1 MTHRVGIDVGGTFT
15 DLVLADARTGALVH
29 FKEPSTPDDPSLAV
43 EMGLVRLL
51 DQAGVNPGAVSLI
64 VHGTTLALNAIIQ
77 RRGARLAM
85 VVSRGHR
92 DVLEIGRS
100 RMPSSYDFHS
110 GRGEP
115 LVPRERM
122 LEVDARIDAKGRVIA
137 RPEAAAL
144 AMLAEALT
152 ATGADAVAVMLLNSY
167 LDPALEEEVAAALE
181 RHLPGL
187 PITRS
192 AVIWPEIREFERALV
207 AGMNAYVTPL
217 VDAYLR
223 RLEQRLRKLGVA
235 AEITITSS
243 NGGSL
248 GLTTARSR
256 PVETILSGPASGV
269 TAGVELVRTAGTGAA
284 ITFDMGGTSADI
296 SVIRKVEPEYATTTT
311 IGDLPLM
318 MPVVAVSAIGA
329 GGGSLLTVDPQ
340 GLLKV
345 GPNSAGAKPGP
356 VCYGLGA
363 TVPAITDCYLAI
375 GLIDPNRF
383 LGGRLRLD
391 AAAARMALEAVG
403 RKVGIATAEAVAEAA
418 LQVATARMATELFK
432 ALAQVG
438 ADPREFTLLP
448 FGGAGPTHATML
460 ADEAGL
466 RSVVVPLGPG
476 TFCALGAIC
485 ADIRRDFARS
495 LGEVNVAHSIDA
507 ITDAY
512 AGLVSQATDWIAG
525 ESSLVGDVV
534 TNRLAD
540 MCYAGQAFHLT
551 VRLPPDLEPGAGT
564 LAELFHQ
571 AHEALY
577 GFRDTGAP
585 VLVLTVRVSVSGRLP
600 PLHVPQGV
608 TSTGA
613 PPQTGT
619 RAVYLAGAWQDVAV
633 LRRADLQ
640 PGHRIAGPALIEQ
653 DDTTV
658 WVVPGWTGA
667 VDVRLNLHL
676 AAGGAA

>member
-1 MTHRVGIDVGGTFT
+1 MSYRVGIDVGGTFT
-15 DLVLADARTGALVH
+15 DLVLADGSTGSLVH

-43 EMGLVRLL
+43 ESGLARLL
-51 DQAGVNPGAVSLI
+51 DQAGVSPASVGLV

-77 RRGARLAM
+77 RRGAKLAM

-100 RMPSSYDFHS
+100 RMPSSYNFHS
-110 GRGEP
+110 GRGDP

-122 LEVDARIDAKGRVIA
+122 LEVDARIDAKGQVIV
-137 RPEAAAL
+137 RPDAAAL
-144 AMLAEALT
+144 AHLAKALT
-152 ATGADAVAVMLLNSY
+152 ATGADAAAVMLLNSY
-167 LDPALEEEVAAALE
+167 LDPALEEEVACALE

-207 AGMNAYVTPL
+207 AGMNAYVSPM
-217 VDAYLR
+217 VDAYLS
-223 RLEQRLRKLGVA
+223 RLKQRLRGLGIA

-248 GLTTARSR
+248 SLSTARQR
-256 PVETILSGPASGV
+256 PVDTILSGPASGV
-269 TAGVELVRTAGTGAA
+269 TAGVELTRATGIAAA

-296 SVIRKVEPEYATTTT
+296 SVIRGSEPEYATNTT

-318 MPVVAVSAIGA
+318 IPVVAVSAIGA
-329 GGGSLLTVDPQ
+329 GGGSLLTVDAQ

-345 GPNSAGAKPGP
+345 GPNSAGARPGP
-356 VCYGLGA
+356 ICYGLGA

-383 LGGRLRLD
+383 LGGRLQLD
-391 AAAARMALEAVG
+391 AAAARTALEAVG
-403 RKVGIATAEAVAEAA
+403 RGIGIGTAEAVGEAA
-418 LQVATARMATELFK
+418 LRVATARMATELFK

-466 RSVVVPLGPG
+466 RSVIIPLGPG

-495 LGEVNVAHSIDA
+495 LGEANVADSIEA
-507 ITDAY
+507 VTA
-512 AGLVSQATDWIAG
+512 AFAALTGESAAWIAG
-525 ESSLVGDVV
+525 ESSLVGEVV
-534 TNRLAD
+534 TTRLAD
-540 MCYAGQAFHLT
+540 MRYAGQAFNVT
-551 VRLPPDLEPGAGT
+551 VKLSDFLEPSTNA
-564 LAELFHQ
+564 LADLFHQ

-577 GFRDTGAP
+577 GFRDPTAP
-585 VLVLTVRVSVSGRLP
+585 VLVLTVRVTVSGRLP
-600 PLHVPQGV
+600 PLHAPVATASMDAAPQ
-608 TSTGA
+608 A
-613 PPQTGT
+613 GT
-619 RAVYLAGAWQDVAV
+619 RAVYVAGAWRDVTV
-633 LRRADLQ
+633 LRRTDLQ
-640 PGHRIAGPALIEQ
+640 PDHRITGPTLIEQ

-658 WVVPGWTGA
+658 WVTPGWTGS
-667 VDVRLNLHL
+667 VDANLNLRL
-676 AAGGAA
+676 VAGETA

>member
-1 MTHRVGIDVGGTFT
+1 MTYRVGIDVGGTFT
-15 DLVLADARTGALVH
+15 DLVLADSRTGRLVH
-29 FKEPSTPDDPSLAV
+29 YKEPSTPTDPSLAV
-43 EMGLVRLL
+43 ETGMASLMRQAAIGPAEIGLV
-51 DQAGVNPGAVSLI
+51 

-77 RRGARLAM
+77 RRGARLALI
-85 VVSRGHR
+85 VSRGHR

-100 RMPSSYDFHS
+100 RMPSSYNFHA

-122 LEVDARIDAKGRVIA
+122 LEIDARMNAQGQVIA
-137 RPEAAAL
+137 RPGAADLEHL
-144 AMLAEALT
+144 AAALT
-152 ATGADAVAVMLLNSY
+152 ATGADAAAIMLLNSY
-167 LDPALEEEVAAALE
+167 LDPTLEEEVATTLE
-181 RHLPGL
+181 RLLPNL

-192 AVIWPEIREFERALV
+192 AIIWPEIREFERALV
-207 AGMNAYVTPL
+207 AGMNAYISPL
-217 VDAYLR
+217 MDAYLDRLAR
-223 RLEQRLRKLGVA
+223 RLRGLGIA
-235 AEITITSS
+235 AEITITAS

-248 GLTTARSR
+248 GLATARKR
-256 PVETILSGPASGV
+256 PVENILSGPASGV
-269 TAGVELVRTAGTGAA
+269 TAGVELTRVTRIPAA

-296 SVIRKVEPEYATTTT
+296 SVIRGLQPEYATNTMV
-311 IGDLPLM
+311 GDLPLM

-345 GPNSAGAKPGP
+345 GPESAGARPGP

-375 GLIDPNRF
+375 GLIDPERF
-383 LGGRLRLD
+383 LGGRLKLD
-391 AAAARMALEAVG
+391 AQAARAALAALG
-403 RKVGIATAEAVAEAA
+403 KRIGLPTPEAVAEAA
-418 LQVATARMATELFK
+418 LKVATARMATELFK

-466 RSVVVPLGPG
+466 RAAVIPLGPG

-495 LGEVNVAHSIDA
+495 LGEANVAHATDA
-507 ITDAY
+507 I
-512 AGLVSQATDWIAG
+512 QAAFKTLLEQGNAWIAS
-525 ESSLVGDVV
+525 ESSLVGDIV
-534 TNRLAD
+534 TTRLAD
-540 MCYAGQAFHLT
+540 MRYAGQAFN
-551 VRLPPDLEPGAGT
+551 VSVKIPQDLPLDAEN

-577 GFRDTGAP
+577 GFRDTAAP
-585 VLVLTVRVSVSGRLP
+585 VLILTVRVAVAGRLP
-600 PLHVPQGV
+600 PLATHRPSPSPSPSAHP
-608 TSTGA
+608 T
-613 PPQTGT
+613 T
-619 RAVYLAGAWQDVAV
+619 RPVFVSGAWRDVPV
-633 LRRADLQ
+633 WRRSDLQ
-640 PGHRIAGPALIEQ
+640 PGHHIAGPALIEQ
-653 DDTTV
+653 DDTTI
-658 WVVPGWTGA
+658 WVIPGWSGS
-667 VDVRLNLHL
+667 VDPTLDLRL

>member
-1 MTHRVGIDVGGTFT
+1 MSYRVGIDVGGTFT
-15 DLVLADARTGALVH
+15 DLVLADGDTGTLVH
-29 FKEPSTPDDPSLAV
+29 FKEPSTPEDPSLAV
-43 EMGLVRLL
+43 KTGLAKLL
-51 DQAGVNPGAVSLI
+51 NQAGVSPASIGLI

-77 RRGARLAM
+77 RRGAKLAM

-100 RMPSSYDFHS
+100 RMPSSYNFHA
-110 GRGEP
+110 GRGDP

-122 LEVDARIDAKGRVIA
+122 LEVDARIDATGQVIA
-137 RPEAAAL
+137 RPDEAAL
-144 AMLAEALT
+144 AQLAKELA
-152 ATGADAVAVMLLNSY
+152 ATGADAAAIMLLNSY
-167 LDPALEEEVAAALE
+167 LDPSLEEAIASALEQ
-181 RHLPGL
+181 RLPGL

-207 AGMNAYVTPL
+207 AGMNAYVSPL
-217 VDAYLR
+217 VDAYLS
-223 RLEQRLRKLGVA
+223 RLEQRLRGLGIA

-248 GLTTARSR
+248 SLATARQR

-269 TAGVELVRTAGTGAA
+269 TAGVELTRITGIPAA

-296 SVIRKVEPEYATTTT
+296 SVIRGAEPEYATNTTV
-311 IGDLPLM
+311 GDLPLM

-345 GPNSAGAKPGP
+345 GPNSAGARPGP

-375 GLIDPNRF
+375 GLIDPDRF
-383 LGGRLRLD
+383 LGGRVRLD
-391 AAAARMALEAVG
+391 APAARTALLAVG
-403 RKVGIATAEAVAEAA
+403 RSIGIATAEAVAEAA
-418 LQVATARMATELFK
+418 LRVATARMATELFK

-466 RSVVVPLGPG
+466 RSIVIPLGPG

-495 LGEVNVAHSIDA
+495 LGEANVAHA
-507 ITDAY
+507 IEAVTAAFTTLTDEA
-512 AGLVSQATDWIAG
+512 ALWIAG
-525 ESSLVGDVV
+525 ESSLVGEI
-534 TNRLAD
+534 TTTRLAD
-540 MCYAGQAFHLT
+540 MRYAGQAFNVT
-551 VRLPPDLEPGAGT
+551 VKLPNGSEPDAQA
-564 LAELFHQ
+564 LAELFHL

-577 GFRDTGAP
+577 GFRDPAAP
-585 VLVLTVRVSVSGRLP
+585 VLVLTVRVAVSGRLP
-600 PLHVPQGV
+600 PLHAPLPAA
-608 TSTGA
+608 STGEV
-613 PPQTGT
+613 PPTAT
-619 RAVYLAGAWQDVAV
+619 RSVYVAGAWQQVPIM
-633 LRRADLQ
+633 RRADLR
-640 PGHRIAGPALIEQ
+640 PGHPITGPALIEQ
-653 DDTTV
+653 DDTTI
-658 WVVPGWTGA
+658 WVTPGWTGS
-667 VDVRLNLHL
+667 VDPHLNLRL
-676 AAGGAA
+676 VAGHMA

>member
-1 MTHRVGIDVGGTFT
+1 VSYRVGIDVGGTFT
-15 DLVLADARTGALVH
+15 DLVLADGSTGRLVH

-43 EMGLVRLL
+43 QTGLASLLNHAGVIPGSVGLV
-51 DQAGVNPGAVSLI
+51 

-77 RRGARLAM
+77 RRGAKLAM

-100 RMPSSYDFHS
+100 RMPSSYNFHS

-122 LEVDARIDAKGRVIA
+122 LEVDARIDAKGQVIA
-137 RPEAAAL
+137 RPDEAAVAR
-144 AMLAEALT
+144 LAEALA
-152 ATGADAVAVMLLNSY
+152 ATGADAAAVMLLNSY

-181 RHLPGL
+181 RHLPGV
-187 PITRS
+187 PVTRS
-192 AVIWPEIREFERALV
+192 AMIWPEIREFERALV
-207 AGMNAYVTPL
+207 AGMNAYVSPL
-217 VDAYLR
+217 IDAYLS
-223 RLEQRLRKLGVA
+223 RLEQRLRGLGIVG
-235 AEITITSS
+235 EITITSS

-248 GLTTARSR
+248 SLSTARQR

-269 TAGVELVRTAGTGAA
+269 TAGVELTRGTGIAAA

-296 SVIRKVEPEYATTTT
+296 SVIRGAEPEYATNTT

-318 MPVVAVSAIGA
+318 MPVVAVTAIGA
-329 GGGSLLTVDPQ
+329 GGGSLLSVDPQ

-345 GPNSAGAKPGP
+345 GPNSAGARPGP

-375 GLIDPNRF
+375 GLIDPDRF

-391 AAAARMALEAVG
+391 AAAARTALEAVG
-403 RKVGIATAEAVAEAA
+403 RGIGLGSAAAVGEAA
-418 LQVATARMATELFK
+418 LRVATARMATELFK

-448 FGGAGPTHATML
+448 FGGAGPTHSTML

-466 RSVVVPLGPG
+466 RSVVIPLGPG

-495 LGEVNVAHSIDA
+495 LGEANVAHA
-507 ITDAY
+507 IAAVGAAFAALADEA
-512 AGLVSQATDWIAG
+512 AAWIAS
-525 ESSLVGDVV
+525 ESSLVGAV
-534 TNRLAD
+534 TTTLLAD
-540 MCYAGQAFHLT
+540 MRYAGQAFNVT
-551 VRLPPDLEPGAGT
+551 VRLPAGSELGADA
-564 LAELFHQ
+564 LAEQFHR

-577 GFRDTGAP
+577 GFRDPAAP
-585 VLVLTVRVSVSGRLP
+585 VLVLTVRVAVSGRLP
-600 PLHVPQGV
+600 PLQAPVAAV
-608 TSTGA
+608 SVDGA
-613 PPQTGT
+613 PPAST
-619 RAVYLAGAWQDVAV
+619 RAVYIAGAWQEVVV
-633 LRRADLQ
+633 LRRADLR
-640 PGHRIAGPALIEQ
+640 PGHEITGPALIEQ

-658 WVVPGWTGA
+658 WVTPGWIGS
-667 VDVRLNLHL
+667 VDAMLNLRL
-676 AAGGAA
+676 VAGDVA